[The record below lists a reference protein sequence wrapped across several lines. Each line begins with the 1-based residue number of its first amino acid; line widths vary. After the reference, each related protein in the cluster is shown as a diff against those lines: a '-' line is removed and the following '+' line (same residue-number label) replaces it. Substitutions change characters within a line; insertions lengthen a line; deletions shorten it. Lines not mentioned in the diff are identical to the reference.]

1 MSATAKRELPLVYLA
16 RHGETEW
23 SVNGKHTGL
32 TDIPLTERGERG
44 AALLVNRFQGIH
56 FSHVFTSPL
65 IRAKNTARLA
75 GFPHAEVEAEL
86 VEWDYGEV
94 EGITTAEY
102 RKRQP
107 EWNLFRDGS
116 PGGESIV
123 QISDRADRVIA
134 RLRKKEGNVLLFSHG
149 HFSRVLAAR
158 WVGLDAKSAAVLFL
172 TTAAVSILGYEHT
185 IERPAIRLWNDSGH
199 LDSKMD

>member
-1 MSATAKRELPLVYLA
+1 MSTSSKPELPLVFLA

-44 AALLVNRFQGIH
+44 AALLGNRFQGIH

-75 GFPHAEVEAEL
+75 GFPDAEVEADL

-102 RKRQP
+102 RKSHAD
-107 EWNLFRDGS
+107 WNLFRDGS
-116 PGGESIV
+116 PGGESLA

-134 RLRKKEGNVLLFSHG
+134 RLRKMEGTVLLFSHG

-172 TTAAVSILGYEHT
+172 TTAAVSILGYEHAV
-185 IERPAIRLWNDSGH
+185 ERPAIRLWNDSGH
-199 LDSKMD
+199 LDSKME